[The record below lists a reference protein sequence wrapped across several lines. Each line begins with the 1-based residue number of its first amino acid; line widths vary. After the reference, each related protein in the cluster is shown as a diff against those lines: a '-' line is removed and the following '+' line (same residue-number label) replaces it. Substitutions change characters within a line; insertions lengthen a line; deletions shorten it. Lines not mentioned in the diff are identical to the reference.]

1 MILEIVISVNCTCA
15 IYNTVVTYLNTM
27 VCPSFNQVISGR
39 LPRTSGPLAPQN
51 RMVDEPSGTLVSW
64 GVRTNQGAM
73 PSLTESTKHRTRG
86 QLKVHK
92 TQNQGSAQ
100 SIKQTNQSV
109 FFTTKYTTDARPQNH
124 ILVFITMAT
133 KGVNITKMHIIIIG
147 ICIYSWFKVRL
158 HMN

>member
-1 MILEIVISVNCTCA
+1 MLTYEVQDSILESATVILEIVISVNCTCA
-15 IYNTVVTYLNTM
+15 AYNTVVTYLNTM

-100 SIKQTNQSV
+100 STQNTEPGVSS
-109 FFTTKYTTDARPQNH
+109 KYTKHRTRGPSKYTKHRNRGQLKVH
-124 ILVFITMAT
+124 AT
-133 KGVNITKMHIIIIG
+133 SASSN
-147 ICIYSWFKVRL
+147 
-158 HMN
+158 

>member
-1 MILEIVISVNCTCA
+1 MLTFKVQDSILESATVFLEIVISVNCTCA
-15 IYNTVVTYLNTM
+15 IYNTTATYLNTM

-100 SIKQTNQSV
+100 STQN
-109 FFTTKYTTDARPQNH
+109 TD
-124 ILVFITMAT
+124 LSLT
-133 KGVNITKMHIIIIG
+133 
-147 ICIYSWFKVRL
+147 KVRPL
-158 HMN
+158 FTLSHRGFDNSPLLIVFM

>member
-1 MILEIVISVNCTCA
+1 MLTFKVQDSILESATVFLEILISVNCTCA
-15 IYNTVVTYLNTM
+15 VYNTAVTYLNTM

-73 PSLTESTKHRTRG
+73 PSLTESTKHRNQRSAQSTQTTEPGVRSKYTKHTMRG

-92 TQNQGSAQ
+92 TQN
-100 SIKQTNQSV
+100 SV
-109 FFTTKYTTDARPQNH
+109 
-124 ILVFITMAT
+124 
-133 KGVNITKMHIIIIG
+133 
-147 ICIYSWFKVRL
+147 
-158 HMN
+158 

>member
-15 IYNTVVTYLNTM
+15 IYNTTATYLNTM

-100 SIKQTNQSV
+100 STQNTEAGFSSKYKTNKSKSLLYYKIHNCCKTSEPQSSV
-109 FFTTKYTTDARPQNH
+109 YNNGNKWCKKYKNAN
-124 ILVFITMAT
+124 
-133 KGVNITKMHIIIIG
+133 
-147 ICIYSWFKVRL
+147 
-158 HMN
+158 

>member
-1 MILEIVISVNCTCA
+1 MLTFKVQDSILESATVFLEIVISVNCTCA
-15 IYNTVVTYLNTM
+15 AYNTAVTYLNTM

-73 PSLTESTKHRTRG
+73 PSLTESTNTELGVSSKYTKHRTRG

-92 TQNQGSAQ
+92 TQNEGSA
-100 SIKQTNQSV
+100 
-109 FFTTKYTTDARPQNH
+109 
-124 ILVFITMAT
+124 
-133 KGVNITKMHIIIIG
+133 
-147 ICIYSWFKVRL
+147 
-158 HMN
+158 